1 MTIHETPTTASA
13 ETMAD
18 TSKQHPRAVSR
29 RSVVAAGSLAALAP
43 TLLAACDASEGGGG
57 TGGAT
62 ELTFMNQSRG
72 QEAALTA
79 LAEKYSEEN
88 GITITIDSPGPADYL
103 PSLQAR
109 AQSRDMPDIYSAFN
123 ATDMAPFYKAGWATD
138 FSAELDAGWKDNF
151 SPAVLELSTFAEG
164 NNLDVE
170 PGVYT
175 VHWETQTY
183 GILVNPELTGIAA
196 GTETLSGDE
205 LIDALVSAPDPKGSF
220 SVAASLVPQ
229 LLQGLAS
236 NWLTDEEIIATFNG
250 QSSWEDQAWQDAFQF
265 LVDLQEAGVIANS
278 ALPGGQDDNPNVETD
293 FFTQSLG
300 AIFDA
305 SPGVAV
311 GHSTNPDFD
320 SYFSLPIPSL
330 SGGTQAPRSPGV
342 PGKGAV
348 INPRGKDP
356 EAALAFVKWL
366 TEPEQQAYFA
376 QEALILPTHPEL
388 LSAGDVPEQLA
399 GFARGVETVQLMADT
414 FTVDVKTAFVAESQR
429 VVLGE
434 VTVAEALA
442 TIQAAQE
449 RTA

>member
-1 MTIHETPTTASA
+1 MTIHKTPITASA
-13 ETMAD
+13 ETMAA
-18 TSKQHPRAVSR
+18 TSKQHTRTVSR
-29 RSVVAAGSLAALAP
+29 RSVVAAGSLAALTP
-43 TLLAACDASEGGGG
+43 TLLAACGGNEGAGN
-57 TGGAT
+57 GGAT

-103 PSLQAR
+103 PRLQSR

-123 ATDMAPFYKAGWATD
+123 ATDMAPFYKAGWATN
-138 FSAELDAGWKDNF
+138 FSAELDAGWKDSF
-151 SPAVLELSTFAEG
+151 SPAVLELSTFDES

-183 GILVNPELTGIAA
+183 GILVNPELTGIPA
-196 GTETLSGDE
+196 GTEALSGEE
-205 LIDALVSAPDPKGSF
+205 LIDALVSAPNAKGSF

-236 NWLTDEEIIATFNG
+236 NWLTDEEIIATLNG
-250 QSSWEDQAWQDAFQF
+250 QTSWEDQAWQDAFQF
-265 LVDLQEAGVIANS
+265 LVDLQEAEVIANS
-278 ALPGGQDDNPNVETD
+278 ALPGGQDDNPSVEAD

-305 SPGVAV
+305 SPGIAV

-330 SGGTQAPRSPGV
+330 PGGTQAPRSPGV

-376 QEALILPTHPEL
+376 QEALTLPTHPEL
-388 LSAGDVPEQLA
+388 LSAGNVPEQLA
-399 GFARGVETVQLMADT
+399 GFARGAETVQLMADT
-414 FTVDVKTAFVAESQR
+414 FTVDVKTAITAESQR

>member
-151 SPAVLELSTFAEG
+151 SPAVLALSTFAEG

-205 LIDALVSAPDPKGSF
+205 LIDALGLGGKDAARWPTMSQGERGRALIARALLMDPPLLLLDEPSTGLD
-220 SVAASLVPQ
+220 VAAREQ
-229 LLQGLAS
+229 LLETVDHLHTTHPDLATVLVTHHLEELPETTTHAMLLKDGRVRAAGPADDV
-236 NWLTDEEIIATFNG
+236 LTTELVT
-250 QSSWEDQAWQDAFQF
+250 DAF
-265 LVDLQEAGVIANS
+265 DYPIDIARSTGRWS
-278 ALPGGQDDNPNVETD
+278 AR
-293 FFTQSLG
+293 
-300 AIFDA
+300 ARR
-305 SPGVAV
+305 AV
-311 GHSTNPDFD
+311 P
-320 SYFSLPIPSL
+320 
-330 SGGTQAPRSPGV
+330 
-342 PGKGAV
+342 
-348 INPRGKDP
+348 
-356 EAALAFVKWL
+356 AA
-366 TEPEQQAYFA
+366 
-376 QEALILPTHPEL
+376 
-388 LSAGDVPEQLA
+388 
-399 GFARGVETVQLMADT
+399 
-414 FTVDVKTAFVAESQR
+414 
-429 VVLGE
+429 
-434 VTVAEALA
+434 
-442 TIQAAQE
+442 
-449 RTA
+449 

>member
-1 MTIHETPTTASA
+1 MTIRETPTTTSA
-13 ETMAD
+13 ETMAE
-18 TSKQHPRAVSR
+18 TSTQQLRPVSR
-29 RSVVAAGSLAALAP
+29 RSVVAAGSLAALVP
-43 TLLAACDASEGGGG
+43 TLLSACGGGEGGGTDG
-57 TGGAT
+57 DT

-72 QEAALTA
+72 QEATLTA

-103 PSLQAR
+103 PRLQAR
-109 AQSRDMPDIYSAFN
+109 AQSRDMPDIYSAFS
-123 ATDMAPFYKAGWATD
+123 ATDMAPFYRAGWAMD

-151 SPAVLELSTFAEG
+151 SAAVLELSTFDEG
-164 NNLDVE
+164 NNLDVD
-170 PGVYT
+170 PGIYT
-175 VHWETQTY
+175 AHWETQTY
-183 GILVNPELTGIAA
+183 GILVNPELTGVPAS
-196 GTETLSGDE
+196 TEALNGEE
-205 LIDALVSAPDPKGSF
+205 LIDALVSAPDPAGSF

-250 QSSWEDQAWQDAFQF
+250 QASWEDQAWQDAFQF
-265 LVDLQEAGVIANS
+265 LVDLQDAGVIANN
-278 ALPGGQDDNPNVETD
+278 ALPGGQDDNPNVETY

-311 GHSTNPDFD
+311 GHATSPDFD

-330 SGGTQAPRSPGV
+330 AGGMQEPRSPGV

-348 INPRGKDP
+348 VNPRGKNP

-414 FTVDVKTAFVAESQR
+414 FTVDVKTALVAESQR

-434 VTVAEALA
+434 ATVAEALS
-442 TIQAAQE
+442 TVQAAQE